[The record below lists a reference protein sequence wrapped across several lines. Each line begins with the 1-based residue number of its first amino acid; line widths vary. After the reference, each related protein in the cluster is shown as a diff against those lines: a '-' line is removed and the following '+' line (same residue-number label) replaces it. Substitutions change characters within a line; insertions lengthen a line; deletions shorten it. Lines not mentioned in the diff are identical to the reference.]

1 MSPKLPRVDCQKLIR
16 ALKRAGF
23 EEQRQR
29 GSHLH
34 LRRSHDGKRVT
45 VPVHKGKTVPTGTLR
60 AILRDADIS
69 VEEFENLL
77 KKHQKG

>member
-1 MSPKLPRVDCQKLIR
+1 MSPKLPSVDARQLIR
-16 ALKRAGF
+16 ALKKAGF

-34 LRRSHDGKRVT
+34 LKRDSDGRRVT
-45 VPVHKGKTVPTGTLR
+45 VPVHKGRSIPTGTLR

-69 VEEFENLL
+69 VEAFLELL
-77 KKHQKG
+77 

>member
-1 MSPKLPRVDCQKLIR
+1 MSPELLRVNSRQLIR

-23 EEQRQR
+23 EERRQR

-34 LRRSHDGKRVT
+34 LRRASDGKRAT
-45 VPVHKGKTVPTGTLR
+45 VPVHKGRTIPVGTLR

-69 VEEFENLL
+69 IEEFRVLL
-77 KKHQKG
+77 KKAR

>member
-1 MSPKLPRVDCQKLIR
+1 MSPKLPRVDCQQLIR

-34 LRRSHDGKRVT
+34 LRRVSDGRRVT
-45 VPVHKGKTVPTGTLR
+45 VPVHKGRMVPVGTLR

-69 VEEFENLL
+69 IEEFRRLVRRE
-77 KKHQKG
+77 

>member
-1 MSPKLPRVDCQKLIR
+1 MSPKLPSINARQLIR

-29 GSHLH
+29 GSHPH
-34 LRRSHDGKRVT
+34 LKRVSDGTRVT
-45 VPVHKGKTVPTGTLR
+45 VPVHKGRSIPTGTLR

-69 VEEFENLL
+69 VEAFLELL
-77 KKHQKG
+77 